1 MRESSRDAA
10 EKSLMSFASRF
21 QNRLPGVPVWI
32 ARYGLSGLL
41 ALGMV
46 VCVVIGAN
54 YEREFRGNLEQGFQQ
69 RVELGDLASSVQQL
83 RRTLESPRA
92 LDPGYLSG
100 LIERSKEVESKV
112 KAQTDAGRIADLALP
127 TKELAA
133 IAAMQSG
140 FERLAVSTAQVE
152 RAFNLK
158 ATLKPSDSTDAPA
171 LKRVSGLIDD
181 YMAAVG
187 ALRNA
192 RSAAN
197 ALPGLVAATM
207 SLAENL
213 PTATAESR
221 RKSVNPGWREVLV
234 ALPVDRGDLV
244 DRLLADGRM
253 LEDLQSQRT
262 RASSRLEQISA
273 KIDSAERM
281 LLQSRSGG
289 GLLVVASILTW
300 VGVGFGLLA
309 IGISWIQVKRFS
321 EIGRQPHPPVELV
334 VPRSVLAEHSEDD
347 RQDRVEESDA
357 VEARIAARIASE
369 VGTAVSVRAIAEA
382 AIEEPIDHVASGYW
396 IEAGSMA
403 ERRVALLDKQSEQ
416 LEQHVKAVMAAVE
429 TLAGRA
435 DMVVQSLQLAT
446 EENAPNAGLDAVT
459 LRKRIDELQ
468 ALAMNLSL
476 QVRSGEGS
484 DPLLDDLEQFNADL
498 TVLADEIKRV
508 GKLGGVAQ
516 VERRLSHSIDEG
528 RRMVAAADSLKER
541 AETLYED
548 AQRFRR
554 HSEALIRGIQE
565 GAVAELPASYIR
577 HRNSA

>member
-1 MRESSRDAA
+1 
-10 EKSLMSFASRF
+10 
-21 QNRLPGVPVWI
+21 
-32 ARYGLSGLL
+32 
-41 ALGMV
+41 MV

>member
-1 MRESSRDAA
+1 MLESSRDAA

-21 QNRLPGVPVWI
+21 QNRLPGVPVWL

-158 ATLKPSDSTDAPA
+158 STLKPSDSADAPA

-309 IGISWIQVKRFS
+309 IGISWIQVKRYS
-321 EIGRQPHPPVELV
+321 EIGHQLHPPVELV
-334 VPRSVLAEHSEDD
+334 VPRSVLAEHSDDD
-347 RQDRVEESDA
+347 RQDRVEESEA

-369 VGTAVSVRAIAEA
+369 VGTAVSVREIAEA

-446 EENAPNAGLDAVT
+446 EENALNAGLDALT

-508 GKLGGVAQ
+508 GKSGGVVQ

>member
-1 MRESSRDAA
+1 
-10 EKSLMSFASRF
+10 
-21 QNRLPGVPVWI
+21 
-32 ARYGLSGLL
+32 
-41 ALGMV
+41 
-46 VCVVIGAN
+46 
-54 YEREFRGNLEQGFQQ
+54 
-69 RVELGDLASSVQQL
+69 
-83 RRTLESPRA
+83 
-92 LDPGYLSG
+92 
-100 LIERSKEVESKV
+100 
-112 KAQTDAGRIADLALP
+112 
-127 TKELAA
+127 
-133 IAAMQSG
+133 
-140 FERLAVSTAQVE
+140 
-152 RAFNLK
+152 
-158 ATLKPSDSTDAPA
+158 
-171 LKRVSGLIDD
+171 
-181 YMAAVG
+181 
-187 ALRNA
+187 
-192 RSAAN
+192 
-197 ALPGLVAATM
+197 
-207 SLAENL
+207 
-213 PTATAESR
+213 
-221 RKSVNPGWREVLV
+221 
-234 ALPVDRGDLV
+234 
-244 DRLLADGRM
+244 
-253 LEDLQSQRT
+253 
-262 RASSRLEQISA
+262 
-273 KIDSAERM
+273 
-281 LLQSRSGG
+281 
-289 GLLVVASILTW
+289 
-300 VGVGFGLLA
+300 
-309 IGISWIQVKRFS
+309 
-321 EIGRQPHPPVELV
+321 

-446 EENAPNAGLDAVT
+446 EENAPNAGLDALT

-508 GKLGGVAQ
+508 GKSGGVAQ

-565 GAVAELPASYIR
+565 GAVAELPASYIL

>member
-1 MRESSRDAA
+1 
-10 EKSLMSFASRF
+10 MSFASRF

-158 ATLKPSDSTDAPA
+158 ATLKPSDSADAPA

-446 EENAPNAGLDAVT
+446 EENAPNAGLDALT

-508 GKLGGVAQ
+508 GKSGGVAQ

>member
-1 MRESSRDAA
+1 
-10 EKSLMSFASRF
+10 MSFASRF

>member
-1 MRESSRDAA
+1 
-10 EKSLMSFASRF
+10 
-21 QNRLPGVPVWI
+21 
-32 ARYGLSGLL
+32 
-41 ALGMV
+41 MV

-92 LDPGYLSG
+92 LDSGYLSG
-100 LIERSKEVESKV
+100 LIERTKEVESKV

-127 TKELAA
+127 SKELAA

-140 FERLAVSTAQVE
+140 FERLAVSAAQVE
-152 RAFNLK
+152 RAYNLK
-158 ATLKPSDSTDAPA
+158 STLKPTDSTDAA
-171 LKRVSGLIDD
+171 SLKRVSGLMDD

-213 PTATAESR
+213 PNATAESR
-221 RKSVNPGWREVLV
+221 RKSVHPGWREVLV

-253 LEDLQSQRT
+253 LEDLQAQRT

-309 IGISWIQVKRFS
+309 IGISWIQIKRQS
-321 EIGRQPHPPVELV
+321 ELSQQVNAPVELV
-334 VPRSVLAEHSEDD
+334 VPRSVLAEHSQDD
-347 RQDRVEESDA
+347 LPERVDESEA
-357 VEARIAARIASE
+357 VEARIAARIANE
-369 VGTAVSVRAIAEA
+369 VGTAISVREIAKA
-382 AIEEPIDHVASGYW
+382 AVEEPIDHVASGYW

-446 EENAPNAGLDAVT
+446 EEHAPHVNLDASV
-459 LRKRIDELQ
+459 LRKRTDELQ

-498 TVLADEIKRV
+498 GALADEIKRV
-508 GKLGGVAQ
+508 GKSGGVAQ
-516 VERRLSHSIDEG
+516 IERRLSHSIDEG

-541 AETLYED
+541 AETLFED

-565 GAVAELPASYIR
+565 GAVAELPTSYIR
-577 HRNSA
+577 QRNPA